1 MPRHAPENPLDIPC
15 FVLWSLSL
23 GGSLRDGHGTCGWG
37 WKTCPRLSREASLL
51 ESWSINVNQCQ
62 SLHSFHFVI
71 LFPYFEDVA
80 WGVLL
85 PSSQGFA
92 RSATINGLSRRTG
105 FWQHVDFWR
114 GRLSSCTWVAYQQS
128 TYVTWNHGNHR
139 NRSWIGPWWALLL
152 CTKQELGETYH
163 ESSFYQALR
172 SCGTL
177 GTVMVSLGLGMLRGS
192 RDNFCLSGQDNK
204 DMGWTAMNPTPITI
218 ITSFSWGR
226 LQPSRLGQS
235 LEDWLHGVSFSIQAP
250 QIQERNVFSKITAL
264 GSPER

>member
-1 MPRHAPENPLDIPC
+1 MLPRTPFDIQC

-51 ESWSINVNQCQ
+51 ESWSINVNHCIPFISSFCFHILRMLREECCFQAPKDLHVQQQ
-62 SLHSFHFVI
+62 SMGCLGGLASGSMLI
-71 LFPYFEDVA
+71 SGGADYL
-80 WGVLL
+80 
-85 PSSQGFA
+85 
-92 RSATINGLSRRTG
+92 TIGS
-105 FWQHVDFWR
+105 
-114 GRLSSCTWVAYQQS
+114 TWVAYQQS
-128 TYVTWNHGNHR
+128 TWNHGNHR
-139 NRSWIGPWWALLL
+139 NRSWIM

-163 ESSFYQALR
+163 DSSFYQALR

-192 RDNFCLSGQDNK
+192 RDDFSLSGQDKK
-204 DMGWTAMNPTPITI
+204 DMGWTAMNPTHITI

>member
-1 MPRHAPENPLDIPC
+1 MAHAAEVERHAQDFPEKHPYWNPGQ
-15 FVLWSLSL
+15 SM
-23 GGSLRDGHGTCGWG
+23 
-37 WKTCPRLSREASLL
+37 
-51 ESWSINVNQCQ
+51 SINVNHCIPFISSFYFHILRMLREECCFQAPKDLHVQQQ
-62 SLHSFHFVI
+62 SMGCLGGLASGSMLI
-71 LFPYFEDVA
+71 SGGA
-80 WGVLL
+80 AG
-85 PSSQGFA
+85 Q
-92 RSATINGLSRRTG
+92 TIGS
-105 FWQHVDFWR
+105 
-114 GRLSSCTWVAYQQS
+114 TWLAYQQS

-139 NRSWIGPWWALLL
+139 NRSWIGPWWALLV

-250 QIQERNVFSKITAL
+250 QIQERNIFSKITAL